1 MIRGDM
7 ATFSI
12 EGEEILQKTVGD
24 GGDSGRI
31 YVPKSWMGE
40 TVKIVRLS
48 SSNNEKKEGKEGVK
62 GVQGETGEQEE
73 TIA

>member
-1 MIRGDM
+1 M

-48 SSNNEKKEGKEGVK
+48 RSNNEKEEGVK